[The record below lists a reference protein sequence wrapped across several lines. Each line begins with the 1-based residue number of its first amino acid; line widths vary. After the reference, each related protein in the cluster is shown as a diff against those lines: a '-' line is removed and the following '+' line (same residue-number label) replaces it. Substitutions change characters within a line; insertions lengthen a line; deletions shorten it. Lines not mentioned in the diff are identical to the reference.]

1 MKALAFI
8 VDLIV
13 LGGLVV
19 GMYSLMGDTYS
30 QGGILTK
37 TLLMGAV
44 GGIYGL
50 LRAIYR
56 KWLVPEEENKQG

>member
-1 MKALAFI
+1 
-8 VDLIV
+8 
-13 LGGLVV
+13 
-19 GMYSLMGDTYS
+19 MYALMGDTYI
-30 QGGILTK
+30 QEGILTK

-56 KWLVPEEENKQG
+56 KWLVPEEENKQNYWVTFSKHLHKG

>member
-1 MKALAFI
+1 MKAIAFI
-8 VDLIV
+8 VDFIV

-19 GMYSLMGDTYS
+19 GMYSLMGETYS

-56 KWLVPEEENKQG
+56 KWLLPQEDKQG

>member
-1 MKALAFI
+1 MKVLAVI

-13 LGGLVV
+13 LGGLVF
-19 GMYSLMGDTYS
+19 GMYALLGERYS

-56 KWLVPEEENKQG
+56 KWLLPEEENNPE

>member
-1 MKALAFI
+1 MKTLAFI

-13 LGGLVV
+13 LGGLVL
-19 GMYSLMGDTYS
+19 GMYLLMGDTYS

-37 TLLMGAV
+37 TLLMGGV
-44 GGIYGL
+44 GAIYGL

-56 KWLVPEEENKQG
+56 KWLVPDEENKPE

>member
-8 VDLIV
+8 IDLIV
-13 LGGLVV
+13 LGGLVF
-19 GMYSLMGDTYS
+19 GMYAIMGDTYS

-37 TLLMGAV
+37 AFLMGAV

-56 KWLVPEEENKQG
+56 KWFVPDEEKPQ